1 MIMHTIAKTSPALSR
16 RPSTGIIKTGAKD
29 RAALVAAHR
38 ELEAVD
44 QRLLTLSKLKNLRR
58 ELESVPALFAAG
70 KISTGDA
77 IRSAPAALDVNALH
91 SIRGSLTTACKARG
105 KELLA
110 EVAPIVLGIERQAL
124 ADLEAKAETIAEG
137 ERATARELDVEFV
150 ASTALAALDETVRRE
165 AQQIEF
171 MAERGI
177 NRQALARAM
186 AAAGIEPQPAAL
198 ADDGET
204 DHAEMLADLK

>member
-1 MIMHTIAKTSPALSR
+1 MNTTTKTGPALSR
-16 RPSTGIIKTGAKD
+16 RPSTAPVKIAAKD

-110 EVAPIVLGIERQAL
+110 EVAPIVLGIERKAL
-124 ADLEAKAETIAEG
+124 ADLEAKAATIAEA
-137 ERATARELDVEFV
+137 EEATAAELD
-150 ASTALAALDETVRRE
+150 TAFLPSSALSALRETIRRE
-165 AQQIEF
+165 RHQLEF
-171 MAERGI
+171 FAAAGI
-177 NRQALARAM
+177 TRQALARAM
-186 AAAGIEPQPAAL
+186 QSAGIEPQPAAL
-198 ADDGET
+198 AEDGET
-204 DHAEMLADLK
+204 AHEELAADFK